1 MPSVP
6 VKPPAAALST
16 AAAEAFLEDVDV
28 LFPAERIQQRVQE
41 LARAI
46 SLTYRDQPLVVV
58 PILRGS
64 LMFATDLLRYMSIY
78 PEVEFI
84 NASSYGNA
92 TMSSGHVQLFWPPHM
107 DLKGKNVL
115 IVEDI
120 VDSGRTLR
128 HIAQECGALEPASMR
143 YAALLYK
150 DRGPDS
156 WPVEWFGFA
165 IPDVFVV
172 GYGLDYRQ
180 RFRNLPYIGQIPSN
194 ARP

>member
-1 MPSVP
+1 MPSVS

-92 TMSSGHVQLFWPPHM
+92 TRPRAMSSFF
-107 DLKGKNVL
+107 
-115 IVEDI
+115 
-120 VDSGRTLR
+120 GRPIWT
-128 HIAQECGALEPASMR
+128 
-143 YAALLYK
+143 
-150 DRGPDS
+150 
-156 WPVEWFGFA
+156 
-165 IPDVFVV
+165 
-172 GYGLDYRQ
+172 
-180 RFRNLPYIGQIPSN
+180 
-194 ARP
+194 